1 MKRLTA
7 KEEEIMRIF
16 WENGPMFVRGLLA
29 YYEDPKPHYNT
40 VSTLVRGLEE
50 KGFVGYTPY
59 GNTYQYYALV
69 SEKEYKSS
77 ALKEVISQ
85 YYNNSYV
92 NVVSSFI
99 EEEGL
104 SVDELKALID
114 QIQRGKNAL
123 LMKRCHYYGRLIV
136 LSVEIR
142 MLPDN
147 ILSAL

>member
-50 KGFVGYTPY
+50 
-59 GNTYQYYALV
+59 
-69 SEKEYKSS
+69 YKSS

-114 QIQRGKNAL
+114 QIQRGKNE
-123 LMKRCHYYGRLIV
+123 K
-136 LSVEIR
+136 
-142 MLPDN
+142 
-147 ILSAL
+147 

>member
-1 MKRLTA
+1 MRNMKRLTA

-16 WENGPMFVRGLLA
+16 WENGPTFVRELLA
-29 YYEDPKPHYNT
+29 YYEEPKPHYNT

-50 KGFVGYTPY
+50 KGFVGYKAY

-69 SEKEYKSS
+69 SEKDYKSS

-99 EEEGL
+99 KEEGM
-104 SVDELKALID
+104 SVDELKALIECIE
-114 QIQRGKNAL
+114 Q
-123 LMKRCHYYGRLIV
+123 GR
-136 LSVEIR
+136 SKK
-142 MLPDN
+142 
-147 ILSAL
+147 